1 VVELYKRQDE
11 FVDPVHADSFFSV
24 AASGE
29 IHERLAFEYYD
40 PDGYFRRVNQDDAL
54 LKEEIRKIA
63 TNMQFYLDK
72 ERVEINGVRVRSVV
86 EYVDIFPKGKSDVV
100 GVVYLIDFAG
110 RFEEGVNKIET
121 WLEEEVAP
129 YDFEIMWRFPSGTKI
144 TEIETLL
151 DFEIYDSLVT
161 LWALDG
167 SEVGGYERMEFIL
180 PDSVLDT
187 RSNVGSL

>member
-1 VVELYKRQDE
+1 MYKRQDE